1 MTETTTPT
9 PATRQMSF
17 HILDTGEIRAEF
29 GPGLDPLTINPAT
42 EVPESLYPA
51 ALAEGIISR
60 LPAFGSKLSGDDRT
74 PANLRAAVAGGMARL
89 IAGEWKVERTPG
101 TGGTSFTIDAESAHV
116 YRRLKFEEANPGQA
130 YTGTLAA
137 DAEAF
142 SALPDDKQAALKTVA
157 RFQAARAQVVA
168 ARAAA
173 KAAKLAK
180 KADKEEEMEE
190 SDF

>member
-1 MTETTTPT
+1 MSETSTPSV
-9 PATRQMSF
+9 RQMSF
-17 HILDTGEIRAEF
+17 HILESGEIRAEF

-42 EVPESLYPA
+42 DVPESLYPA
-51 ALAEGIISR
+51 ALAEGIISALR
-60 LPAFGSKLSGDDRT
+60 ASGSKLSGEART
-74 PANLRAAVAGGMARL
+74 PANLRANVAARMDRL
-89 IAGEWKVERTPG
+89 KAGEWKVERTPG

-116 YRRLKFEEANPGQA
+116 YRRLKFEEANPGQP

-142 SALPDDKQAALKTVA
+142 NALPEDKQAALKTVA

>member
-1 MTETTTPT
+1 MSETPVTTPT
-9 PATRQMSF
+9 TRQMSF
-17 HILDTGEIRAEF
+17 HVLDTGEIRAEF

-42 EVPESLYPA
+42 DVPESLYPA

-60 LPAFGSKLSGDDRT
+60 LRAFGSKLSGEDRT
-74 PANLRAAVAGGMARL
+74 PSNLRSAVEAGMQRL

-101 TGGTSFTIDAESAHV
+101 TGGGSFTIDAESAHV
-116 YRRLKFEEANPGQA
+116 YRRLKFEEANPGQT

-137 DAEAF
+137 DADAF
-142 SALPDDKQAALKTVA
+142 NTLPEDKQAALKTVA